1 MSEWVPL
8 TGGTG
13 SLQIRV
19 SYKPNQVHPTTL
31 LSKLTL
37 L

>member
-19 SYKPNQVHPTTL
+19 SYKPNQVGSL
-31 LSKLTL
+31 LLRKLTL